1 MSNFKSFIYFFN
13 LISFYKRYFF
23 LIFILVNGI
32 TIAYYYKIEK
42 INFTRIVLTAN
53 PGSSLQVYDIFLD
66 FENLFRNPDNFK
78 KWKKDNLTIINEVDI
93 IGFELTSDK
102 QVKLKQIYTFENLPT
117 LNRSIGI
124 YFDAANQNF
133 IYETFLYVKFT
144 VKNLND
150 IYKSRDEAELKLK
163 FLNFTNKNNLDDI
176 SMTNYAE
183 IKKDIDNFN
192 LIKHY
197 ISAKAPSGLY
207 QQYNSLKKLL
217 VYSFLSSILFSA
229 ILLIF
234 LEKNKKNSLSR
245 K

>member
-53 PGSSLQVYDIFLD
+53 PGSSLQVSDIFLD
-66 FENLFRNPDNFK
+66 FENFFRNPDNFK

-102 QVKLKQIYTFENLPT
+102 KVKLKQIYTFENLPT

-144 VKNLND
+144 VKNLNE

-163 FLNFTNKNNLDDI
+163 FLNFANKNNLDDI
-176 SMTNYAE
+176 SMLNISE
-183 IKKDIDNFN
+183 IKKNIDNFN

-197 ISAKAPSGLY
+197 ISAKPPSGLY

-217 VYSFLSSILFSA
+217 VYSFLCSILFSA
-229 ILLIF
+229 IILIF
-234 LEKNKKNSLSR
+234 LEKNKKKSLFR